1 MSLRS
6 RLAVVACSVAVCTL
20 VLPACSHHNNTVGAA
35 SSPAAAEARASLPQA
50 VTNNA
55 KDYIAKLESFNA
67 QLDDVNSKNTA
78 LKALPTIAESIEP
91 INKLTKQ
98 LNALSPAV
106 KSKLIAAYGD
116 QFTELNNDFA
126 DNANR
131 LLTSSETSAFF
142 KSTFDNI
149 RLLGK
154 THNGRWNATTTAG
167 IDAEYGN

>member
-6 RLAVVACSVAVCTL
+6 RLAVVACSVAAGAL
-20 VLPACSHHNNTVGAA
+20 VLPACSHHNNTVGAT
-35 SSPAAAEARASLPQA
+35 SQAAIEARASLPQA

-78 LKALPTIAESIEP
+78 LKALPSIAESVEP

-106 KSKLIAAYGD
+106 KSKLVAAYGD
-116 QFTELNNDFA
+116 QFSSLNGDFA
-126 DNANR
+126 ANADR
-131 LLTSSETSAFF
+131 LLSSSETSTFF
-142 KSTFDNI
+142 KSTFENI